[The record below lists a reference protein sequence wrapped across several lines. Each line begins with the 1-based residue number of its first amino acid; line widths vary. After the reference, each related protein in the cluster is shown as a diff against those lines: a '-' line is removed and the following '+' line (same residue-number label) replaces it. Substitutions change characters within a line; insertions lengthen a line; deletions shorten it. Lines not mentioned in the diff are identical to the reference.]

1 MITIESAFSQE
12 ERRLGIIGRQGE
24 NNTRQIAFDC
34 EDILAEYPAAQ
45 IICAMQRTTDK
56 EAYLADSTM
65 QDKTL
70 IVTMSDADVSIPGTL
85 RVELRAI
92 IGEDIRKSAVYMA
105 QVVASLIGQG
115 DKPGNPVP
123 DSLNRIDETLKS
135 AEETQEKLER
145 SLAQAETV
153 TSAASDAAQSAREV
167 ADTVQAKLDNG
178 DFVGPAGKDGEKGP
192 KGDTGATG
200 PQGVPGSD
208 AEVTTENIEAAL
220 GYAPAKVPQ
229 SVTWGIINNVNGEI
243 ALNPAS
249 NNTINSRATRQP
261 ITAGNFDYAV
271 KVAMCDG
278 KGAAWT
284 EAEQKAARERMG
296 VDKLSELTEDLKHT
310 ADNTGLGDKTIIL
323 DSWDSGGYNAEGTYV
338 TSDKIKIKDLIPV
351 SKGQTYTIKYNGQ
364 TAMDVVRYT
373 SDDFSGGQI
382 INWGVSA
389 DITHT
394 MANDY
399 YIGIALRTS
408 NLGAVKPVI
417 AQKNVIALVKN
428 VIGNTAYTPPMIQGG
443 TSSADGSL
451 VARNDRICTKIKYRT
466 EDVLSISIGDKYQFL
481 LAQYNDSGDFLGNT
495 SWRTTIEKSSITG
508 SDFRVT
514 VRANNGSNILPNATT
529 GLTINLESQSTTDL
543 LLKLYDDQEERKAD
557 DADLKNQISDIKAV
571 VIADSIGINQI
582 ARLGWKPYAGYFPPE
597 QSLASYKLAYNMGMR
612 MLLADVRKTSDN
624 VLVCFHDASINSTA
638 RNSDGTT
645 ISQTI
650 NITDHTL
657 AELNAYDYGIYKGY
671 SNEGILTLDAFL
683 KLCGQINCVPIL
695 ETKIWLLAE
704 EVNSIV
710 TMVRKYGLQ
719 DGFIWAEMPEST
731 IATRTCTIIRQKLPN
746 ATVMIRGGAY
756 SNDALSTA
764 VAFSGADKKTILS
777 FTDYAYIT
785 AETVATCRENNIDIE
800 YSMVSTEADMDAL
813 YANSAFGDIRY
824 IVCSEFNV
832 HNYIINKIGLTS

>member
-1 MITIESAFSQE
+1 MVKSVFDLDMTPGRMLPLIINVSQYDDIGRTIVFNLYSSVGAWTAPTSASVTFEGGKPDGKFFAYNCAYSNGTVTVTIQQQMTAVAGKVRCKVKVKSGNKVVESAP
-12 ERRLGIIGRQGE
+12 IIMVVDAAAVPDGSDISKTDINDAVANATQKIVDQVK
-24 NNTRQIAFDC
+24 NNIPSD
-34 EDILAEYPAAQ
+34 YAQ
-45 IICAMQRTTDK
+45 
-56 EAYLADSTM
+56 LST
-65 QDKTL
+65 
-70 IVTMSDADVSIPGTL
+70 DVS
-85 RVELRAI
+85 
-92 IGEDIRKSAVYMA
+92 
-105 QVVASLIGQG
+105 SL
-115 DKPGNPVP
+115 K
-123 DSLNRIDETLKS
+123 
-135 AEETQEKLER
+135 
-145 SLAQAETV
+145 
-153 TSAASDAAQSAREV
+153 
-167 ADTVQAKLDNG
+167 
-178 DFVGPAGKDGEKGP
+178 
-192 KGDTGATG
+192 
-200 PQGVPGSD
+200 
-208 AEVTTENIEAAL
+208 
-220 GYAPAKVPQ
+220 
-229 SVTWGIINNVNGEI
+229 
-243 ALNPAS
+243 
-249 NNTINSRATRQP
+249 
-261 ITAGNFDYAV
+261 
-271 KVAMCDG
+271 
-278 KGAAWT
+278 
-284 EAEQKAARERMG
+284 
-296 VDKLSELTEDLKHT
+296 EDLKHT
-310 ADNTGLGDKTIIL
+310 TDNTGLGDKTVIL
-323 DSWDSGGYNAEGTYV
+323 DSWESGGYNADGTYV
-338 TSDKIKIKDLIPV
+338 TSDKIKIKALIPV
-351 SKGQTYTIKYNGQ
+351 SKGQTYVIKYNGQ
-364 TAMDVVRYT
+364 TAMDVVFYT
-373 SDDFSGGQI
+373 SDDFSGGKI
-382 INWGVSA
+382 FDWGVSA

-399 YIGIALRTS
+399 YLGIALRTS

-417 AQKNVIALVKN
+417 VQKNVIALVKN
-428 VIGNTAYTPPMIQGG
+428 VIGNTAYTPPMIQYG
-443 TSSADGSL
+443 TSSIDGSL

-466 EDVLSISIGDKYQFL
+466 EDVLSVSIGDKYQFL
-481 LAQYNDSGDFLGNT
+481 LAQFNDNGDFLGNT
-495 SWRTTIEKSSITG
+495 SWRTAVEKSSITG
-508 SDFRVT
+508 SNFRIT
-514 VRANNGSNILPNATT
+514 VKANNGSNILPNATT

-571 VIADSIGINQI
+571 VIADSIGFNQI
-582 ARLGWKPYAGYFPPE
+582 ARLGWKPYSGYFPPE

-645 ISQTI
+645 ISETI
-650 NITDHTL
+650 NIADHTL

-719 DGFIWAEMPEST
+719 DGFIWAEMADST

-777 FTDYAYIT
+777 FTDYTYIT

-800 YSMVSTEADMDAL
+800 YSMVSTEADLDAL

-832 HNYIINKIGLTS
+832 HNYIMNKIGLTS